1 MSRFVCG
8 SSQFGEVCTLPARVH
23 SWSNTLIIKLGNPC
37 SHSCVKG
44 IHLIHRGIVA
54 SLLRGRQVNRHAA
67 DQLCR
72 LAEQGMIVADD
83 ELKPDLIVMGTHG
96 HTGLHY
102 MLLGST
108 ADQVIRHA
116 PCPVLLVRVREEE
129 RQS

>member
-54 SLLRGRQVNRHAA
+54 SLLRGTGAGNNCCDSGLVNNPAQRQLRRRYAGWSQRGEFTRGLDPGIKVDPAERFS
-67 DQLCR
+67 DVER
-72 LAEQGMIVADD
+72 LAVPIV
-83 ELKPDLIVMGTHG
+83 
-96 HTGLHY
+96 
-102 MLLGST
+102 
-108 ADQVIRHA
+108 
-116 PCPVLLVRVREEE
+116 
-129 RQS
+129 